1 MIVPFVLDFDDK
13 MIEDLHIKENFDF
26 YQSKGVNQ
34 FKDIRKSIEDNYL
47 GAFSDKE
54 INGTRL
60 QNDWFPDLSDCTVD
74 VFLSHSHG
82 DIEKVEAFSG
92 WLKEELSLCSFID
105 ADVWMN
111 IESLEKKI
119 NRIANQPRKRNGI
132 TLYDYNN
139 SRLMFQHTNAML
151 SVALQKMMDK
161 AEIVIFLAS
170 SNSVKC
176 YEKDKITEITKITKT
191 FSPWIYSELSC
202 MKIIRRKK
210 IWEYREE
217 ISLLEEQMIKK
228 ASVPISYIVDYDSME
243 RLSTN
248 DLISLQRRANELK
261 KNEVNGKDVL
271 NFLYQRKCPKIWK
284 EYESAKNNKGL
295 IGW

>member
-1 MIVPFVLDFDDK
+1 MVVPFVLDFDDK
-13 MIEDLHIKENFDF
+13 IIEELHIKENFDF
-26 YQSKGVNQ
+26 YQSQGANQ
-34 FKDIRKSIEDNYL
+34 FKDIRTSIEDSYL
-47 GAFSDKE
+47 KAFSNDE

-60 QNDWFPDLSDCTVD
+60 QNDWFPDLSDYHVD

-92 WLKEELSLCSFID
+92 WLKEELGLCSFID
-105 ADVWMN
+105 ADVWRN

-119 NRIANQPRKRNGI
+119 NQIANQPRERNGI
-132 TLYDYNN
+132 SVYDYNN

-151 SVALQKMMDK
+151 SVALQKMIDK

-176 YEKDKITEITKITKT
+176 YEKDKINKT

-210 IWEYREE
+210 IWEYREN
-217 ISLLEEQMIKK
+217 ISLLEEQMIRK
-228 ASVPISYIVDYDSME
+228 ASLPISYIVDYDSME
-243 RLSTN
+243 RLSMN
-248 DLISLQRRANELK
+248 DLMSLQRNANKIK
-261 KNEVNGKDVL
+261 KMNNNEVNGKEVL
-271 NFLYQRKCPKIWK
+271 DFLYQQKCPQIWNA
-284 EYESAKNNKGL
+284 YESARNN
-295 IGW
+295 IG